1 MENMAIF
8 FVPAGV
14 GIMTHFDAIRDSLLP
29 LLAVCVLTTVITFA
43 AAAFTVRG
51 VVALQNR
58 VHARRAGC
66 GDAGTGR
73 TEEKIDGRGN
83 HDGTDD

>member
-1 MENMAIF
+1 
-8 FVPAGV
+8 
-14 GIMTHFDAIRDSLLP
+14 MTHFDAIRDSLLP

-51 VVALQNR
+51 WSPSRIGCTPA
-58 VHARRAGC
+58 RAGC